1 MNKMVK
7 MTKTAITISVMNANA
22 EKPMDEVVKLIAK
35 ANSVTETVARG
46 AYRWCVNKGVAS
58 GVILGKGPKAVTVA
72 KPKAP
77 KRDKL
82 VEAAKR
88 EGREYAAAKA
98 KTVKLSKIVAETNK
112 AFTAKA
118 NKSMLDVLAAEK
130 AAGAPAKDPAALA
143 RIKAANLARLKEVS
157 SKRKT
162 YTNVAR
168 PEGEGIADFD
178 SVEAKHMVNSYM
190 AGNDSAID
198 DAPRFLT
205 KSELS
210 VIL

>member
-1 MNKMVK
+1 MVK

-22 EKPMDEVVKLIAK
+22 EKPMDEVVKLIAE
-35 ANSVTETVARG
+35 ANSVSEAVARG

-58 GVILGKGPKAVTVA
+58 GVLPV
-72 KPKAP
+72 KAP

-88 EGREYAAAKA
+88 EGREWAAKKKA
-98 KTVKLSKIVAETNK
+98 TVKLSTIVAATNK

-118 NKSMLDVLAAEK
+118 NKKMLDALAAEK
-130 AAGAPAKDPAALA
+130 AAGAPAKDPDAVA
-143 RIKAANLARLKEVS
+143 RIKAANLARMKEVS
-157 SKRKT
+157 AKRKT

-168 PEGEGIADFD
+168 PEGPGVEDFD
-178 SVEAKHMVNSYM
+178 AVLAKKMVDEYN
-190 AGNDSAID
+190 AGNDEALNET
-198 DAPRFLT
+198 PRFLT
-205 KSELS
+205 KSELA

>member
-1 MNKMVK
+1 MVK

-72 KPKAP
+72 KPKAEKP
-77 KRDKL
+77 K
-82 VEAAKR
+82 AAKP
-88 EGREYAAAKA
+88 
-98 KTVKLSKIVAETNK
+98 KTVKLSTVVAATNK
-112 AFTAKA
+112 AFTAKR
-118 NKSMLDVLAAEK
+118 NKSMLDALAAEK
-130 AAGAPAKDPAALA
+130 AVAKDPVEVE
-143 RIKAANLARLKEVS
+143 RIKAANLARMKEVTA
-157 SKRKT
+157 KRKT

-168 PEGEGIADFD
+168 PEGPGVVDFD
-178 SVEAKHMVNSYM
+178 AALAKKMVDEYN
-190 AGNDSAID
+190 AGNDEALNET
-198 DAPRFLT
+198 PRFLT
-205 KSELS
+205 KSELA

>member
-1 MNKMVK
+1 MDKMVK

-72 KPKAP
+72 KPKAAKP
-77 KRDKL
+77 KAEKP
-82 VEAAKR
+82 
-88 EGREYAAAKA
+88 
-98 KTVKLSKIVAETNK
+98 KTVKLSTVIAATNK

-118 NKSMLDVLAAEK
+118 NKSMLDALATEK
-130 AAGAPAKDPAALA
+130 AVAKDPVEVE
-143 RIKAANLARLKEVS
+143 RIKAANLARMKEVTA
-157 SKRKT
+157 KRKT

-168 PEGEGIADFD
+168 PEGPGVEDFD
-178 SVEAKHMVNSYM
+178 AALAKKMVAEYN
-190 AGNDSAID
+190 AGNDEALNET
-198 DAPRFLT
+198 PRFLT
-205 KSELS
+205 KSELA

>member
-1 MNKMVK
+1 MVK
-7 MTKTAITISVMNANA
+7 MTKTAITIATMNANA
-22 EKPMDEVVKLIAK
+22 DKPMEDVVKLIAE
-35 ANSVTETVARG
+35 ANAVSEAVARG

-58 GVILGKGPKAVTVA
+58 GVLQG
-72 KPKAP
+72 KAP

-82 VEAAKR
+82 VEACKR
-88 EGREYAAAKA
+88 EGREYAAKKA
-98 KTVKLSKIVAETNK
+98 KTVKLSTVIAATNK

-130 AAGAPAKDPAALA
+130 AAGAPAKDPDAVA

>member
-1 MNKMVK
+1 MVK

-22 EKPMDEVVKLIAK
+22 DKPMENVVKLIAA
-35 ANSVTETVARG
+35 ANAVSEAVARG
-46 AYRWCVNKGVAS
+46 AYRWCVNKGVAR
-58 GVILGKGPKAVTVA
+58 GVLQGKAPKAVTLA

-98 KTVKLSKIVAETNK
+98 KTVKLSTVIAATNK
-112 AFTAKA
+112 AFTAKR

-143 RIKAANLARLKEVS
+143 RVKAANLARLKEVS

>member
-1 MNKMVK
+1 MVK

-88 EGREYAAAKA
+88 EGREYAAKKA
-98 KTVKLSKIVAETNK
+98 KTVKLSTVVAATNK
-112 AFTAKA
+112 AFTAKR
-118 NKSMLDVLAAEK
+118 NKSMLDALAAEK
-130 AAGAPAKDPAALA
+130 AVAKDPVEVE
-143 RIKAANLARLKEVS
+143 RIKAANLARMKEVTA
-157 SKRKT
+157 KRKT

-168 PEGEGIADFD
+168 PEGPGVVDFD
-178 SVEAKHMVNSYM
+178 AALAKKMVDEYN
-190 AGNDSAID
+190 AGNDEALNET
-198 DAPRFLT
+198 PRFLT
-205 KSELS
+205 KSELA

>member
-1 MNKMVK
+1 MVK

-22 EKPMDEVVKLIAK
+22 DKPMEDVVKLIAK
-35 ANSVTETVARG
+35 ANAVSEAVARG

-58 GVILGKGPKAVTVA
+58 GVLQGKAPKAVTVA
-72 KPKAP
+72 KPKA
-77 KRDKL
+77 
-82 VEAAKR
+82 V
-88 EGREYAAAKA
+88 
-98 KTVKLSKIVAETNK
+98 KTVKLSKIVAATNK
-112 AFTAKA
+112 AFTAKT
-118 NKSMLDVLAAEK
+118 NKKMLDALAAEK
-130 AAGAPAKDPAALA
+130 AAGAPAKDPASLA

-157 SKRKT
+157 AKRKT

-190 AGNDSAID
+190 TGNDSAID

-205 KSELS
+205 KSELA